1 MNDLKTVLTQIAPSG
16 ELRVALNYGNPVLV
30 QRGADGIP
38 QGVAPDLARELA
50 RRLGVVP
57 RFISYEA
64 AAKVAEV
71 ATDHAWDLAFMAID
85 PKREAHIDFT
95 AAYVQIEG
103 TYLVRDSSPWHKV
116 AELDREGVRIAVAKG
131 AAYELYLART
141 IQQAELVAFSTS
153 NAAIH
158 GFVSQHL
165 EAAAGVRQTL
175 MQFAAENADYRVLED
190 HYTAIYQAL
199 ALPKGRRQAL
209 DYVRA
214 FVEEMKHSGFVAE
227 ALRRSG
233 QHGANVAL

>member
-1 MNDLKTVLTQIAPSG
+1 MNDLKTVLAQIAPSG

-71 ATDHAWDLAFMAID
+71 VNEHAWDVAFMALD
-85 PKREAHIDFT
+85 PKREANIDFT
-95 AAYVQIEG
+95 TAYVQIEG
-103 TYLVRDSSPWHKV
+103 TYLVRENSPWYSV
-116 AELDREGVRIAVAKG
+116 AELDREGARIAVAKG
-131 AAYELYLART
+131 AAYELYLSRA
-141 IQQAELVAFSTS
+141 IQQAELIFFNTS

-158 GFVSQHL
+158 GFVNQNL
-165 EAAAGVRQTL
+165 EAAGGVRQTL
-175 MQFAAENADYRVLED
+175 MEFAADNAGYRVLED
-190 HYTAIYQAL
+190 YYTAIYQAL

-214 FVEEMKHSGFVAE
+214 FLEEMKQNGFVAE

>member
-1 MNDLKTVLTQIAPSG
+1 MNDLKTILTQLAPSG

-50 RRLGVVP
+50 RRLEVVP

-64 AAKVAEV
+64 AAKVAEEV
-71 ATDHAWDLAFMAID
+71 KEKAWDIAFMAID
-85 PKREAHIDFT
+85 PRREAHMDFT
-95 AAYVQIEG
+95 KAYVQIEG
-103 TYLVRDSSPWHKV
+103 TYLVRDTSPWHSV
-116 AELDREGVRIAVAKG
+116 DELDREGARLAVAKG
-131 AAYELYLART
+131 AAYELYLSRA
-141 IQQAELVAFSTS
+141 IQHAELVPFGTS

-158 GFVSQHL
+158 GFVDQNL
-165 EAAAGVRQTL
+165 EAAGGVRQSL
-175 MQFAAENADYRVLED
+175 MEFAADNTGYRVLED
-190 HYTAIYQAL
+190 YYTAIYQAI
-199 ALPKGRRQAL
+199 ALPKGRRHAL

-214 FVEEMKHSGFVAE
+214 FLEEMKRNGFVAE